1 MNSVKRLNRSGH
13 PTSVGV
19 DCKIAYFF
27 LWSRSGPVSGQTTV
41 LKQECKWRVRL
52 GRNALVGLACNQDSS
67 SKMLLYIEGLQ
78 E

>member
-1 MNSVKRLNRSGH
+1 MNSVKRLNPSGH

-52 GRNALVGLACNQDSS
+52 GREALVRLACTQNATV
-67 SKMLLYIEGLQ
+67 Y
-78 E
+78 